1 MQISKI
7 HFSGPTL
14 TALYSAFPFLK
25 STLFDLAKIL
35 EESYLCH
42 NALAK
47 VQCGTFQ
54 VGQLA
59 ANNELFNGFVL
70 EGFRE

>member
-47 VQCGTFQ
+47 SKKDNSTVKNEILRVL
-54 VGQLA
+54 VGYQ
-59 ANNELFNGFVL
+59 EL
-70 EGFRE
+70 